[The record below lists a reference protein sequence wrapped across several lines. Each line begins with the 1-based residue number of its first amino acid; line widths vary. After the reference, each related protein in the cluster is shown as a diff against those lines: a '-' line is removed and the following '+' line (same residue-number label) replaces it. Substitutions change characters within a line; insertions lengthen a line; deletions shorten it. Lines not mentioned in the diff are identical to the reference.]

1 VTAVRALS
9 RCIQGRALVAIVA
22 LVFAA
27 GALAGASATAAD
39 KGAALTSVNIALFPF
54 DATSLPFY
62 AKEKGFFR
70 KEGLDAKF
78 TIVGD
83 PAQAAAVVLSGSAD
97 FAAASI
103 GGLAILKAKHAPVRL
118 VAASALYRPGSA
130 TTWLL
135 AGKGQHIRGARDLV
149 GKVVGIDGPNSIAH
163 LGLKHWLKKKGV
175 SPTSVQ
181 FQAAPFAQTLGPL
194 SRGTIQAAVLPEP
207 FVTLARSKGATGV
220 AKIYSTV
227 CERTCLYTGWMAR
240 TDVDP
245 AIVARFRRA
254 IKAAAVWA
262 DKKSNRAESGRILR
276 KYTPIDRNV
285 LKKMN
290 RVYFATG
297 LNALRSGQPW
307 IDLDAEF
314 GLIPASFPISEL
326 TK

>member
-9 RCIQGRALVAIVA
+9 KSIQRRALVAIFA

-27 GALAGASATAAD
+27 AALAGASATAAN

-70 KEGLDAKF
+70 QEGLDAKIT
-78 TIVGD
+78 TIGD
-83 PAQAAAVVLSGSAD
+83 PAQGAAAILSGSAQ
-97 FAAASI
+97 FASASI
-103 GGLAILKAKHAPVRL
+103 GGLAILKSRHAPLRL
-118 VAASALYRPGSA
+118 AAAGALYRSGSA

-149 GKVVGIDGPNSIAH
+149 GKVVGIDGLNSIAH

-175 SPTSVQ
+175 SPSSVT
-181 FQAAPFAQTLGPL
+181 FQPAPFAQTLGPL

-207 FVTLARSKGATGV
+207 FVTLARRGGAKGV
-220 AKIYSTV
+220 AKIYSSV
-227 CERTCLYTGWMAR
+227 CKRTCLYTGWMVR
-240 TDVDP
+240 TDFDP
-245 AIVARFRRA
+245 AIAARFRRA
-254 IKAAAVWA
+254 IEAAAVWA
-262 DKKSNRAESGRILR
+262 DKKSNRAASGRILV
-276 KYTPIDRNV
+276 KYTPIDHNI

-314 GLIPASFPISEL
+314 GLIPASFPIGDL